1 MKKAKHGKH
10 SIEEEKSKSNRKIN
24 KKIIYALIAI
34 LVVGIVVAAIIFGV
48 NRIEGIKLG
57 NIFEQ
62 KEVQITTEEN
72 KSEEFVKEKEFLGLR
87 FQNISLKRENGITFF
102 SADVTNIAEAK
113 FEEKDVKII
122 FQNES
127 AEQLASLVTKMK
139 SIEPN
144 ETIKFEAATSV
155 DLLNSYTFVI
165 E

>member
-1 MKKAKHGKH
+1 M
-10 SIEEEKSKSNRKIN
+10 SRYVIE
-24 KKIIYALIAI
+24 
-34 LVVGIVVAAIIFGV
+34 
-48 NRIEGIKLG
+48 
-57 NIFEQ
+57 
-62 KEVQITTEEN
+62 
-72 KSEEFVKEKEFLGLR
+72 KEKLKKNIEFIKQKAGVPVIGVVKGNGYGFGIR
-87 FQNISLKRENGITFF
+87 EFTSVLKENGITFF
-102 SADVTNIAEAK
+102 SADVTNVTETK

>member
-10 SIEEEKSKSNRKIN
+10 GVEKEKSKSNRKLN

-34 LVVGIVVAAIIFGV
+34 LVVGIVIVSVIFGV

-72 KSEEFVKEKEFLGLR
+72 KSEEFAKEKEFLGLK

-102 SADVTNIAEAK
+102 SANVTNSTETK

-122 FQNES
+122 FQNENL
-127 AEQLASLVTKMK
+127 EQIANLTTKIK
-139 SIEPN
+139 AIEPN
-144 ETIKFEAATSV
+144 ETIKFEATTSI

>member
-1 MKKAKHGKH
+1 MKKAKYGKH
-10 SIEEEKSKSNRKIN
+10 SVKKEKNKENSKIN

-34 LVVGIVVAAIIFGV
+34 LVVGIVVVAIIFGV
-48 NRIEGIKLG
+48 NHIEGIDFKNVFG
-57 NIFEQ
+57 Q
-62 KEVQITTEEN
+62 KEVQVTTEEN
-72 KSEEFVKEKEFLGLR
+72 KSEEFAKEKEFLGLK

-102 SADVTNIAEAK
+102 SADVTNVTETK